1 MAFLTNHVFFVPDL
15 YRGEVYGKG
24 TKKEDWREAVREGG
38 REGGRGEDA
47 FL

>member
-24 TKKEDWREAVREGG
+24 TKKEAWREAVRRRKGG
-38 REGGRGEDA
+38 REGGKGG
-47 FL
+47 